1 MSKTLILY
9 LQKSVSLS
17 TVDNFFESYEPWN
30 VQISKKIFDSQDSQD
45 SEMRGETFCSL
56 LVAHYFLLVARYFL
70 LVARYFFARCSLL
83 FVRCSLLFAR
93 CSLLFAR
100 YLLRFARC
108 SLRFARCSL
117 LFAHCSLLFA
127 RCSLL
132 FNPCSTR
139 NFEGYFW
146 VKINKTV
153 LHINL

>member
-70 LVARYFFARCSLL
+70 FVVRYFSLVARYFLL
-83 FVRCSLLFAR
+83 VTCYVLLV
-93 CSLLFAR
+93 AR
-100 YLLRFARC
+100 YVLPVARYFLPIARYFLLVARYF
-108 SLRFARCSL
+108 LILARQEIL
-117 LFAHCSLLFA
+117 KGI
-127 RCSLL
+127 
-132 FNPCSTR
+132 
-139 NFEGYFW
+139 FE
-146 VKINKTV
+146 
-153 LHINL
+153 